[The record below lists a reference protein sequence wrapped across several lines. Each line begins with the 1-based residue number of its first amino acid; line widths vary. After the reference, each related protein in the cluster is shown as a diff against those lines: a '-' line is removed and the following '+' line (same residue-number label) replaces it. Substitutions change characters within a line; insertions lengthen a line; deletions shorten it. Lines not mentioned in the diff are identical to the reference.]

1 MDIAREIALYRL
13 VRPVE
18 PRADAE
24 RPISPMSQLATP
36 NADASAAKLSIGF
49 INWAHAL
56 DHYVMLIFPTVVI
69 GLEVIYGRSYAELIA
84 LGTAS
89 FVAFGVFSLPAGWL
103 ADRWSRRSMMAIFY
117 AGCGL
122 SLLAAGFA
130 PNLVVLAIAL
140 TALGMFAA
148 IYHPVG
154 TAMLIERATARGR
167 SLAFNG
173 VCGNLGAA
181 LAAGMTAALVAG
193 LGWRAAFM
201 VPGAVCV
208 ATAALYLRFAPAEER
223 KAAGRGTIADVPL
236 AARLAVAIF
245 GLFIVIALCAGL
257 VFHIV
262 SVALPKIVDE
272 RLGADVPLLLVG
284 GLATAVFMCGALAQI
299 AVGRLVDKFPPH
311 ILFAVIASLQF
322 LGVLW
327 AAQATGKMLI
337 VALAVAMA
345 AIYAQVTVNDLVIA
359 RYTADAWRGRVY
371 AVRYFLTFLVSGA
384 AVSAIAILHGRGG
397 FGLVLGTTA
406 VIALGFVFA
415 TAAIAVLVNGVE
427 KERARAVAPAE

>member
-1 MDIAREIALYRL
+1 MAT
-13 VRPVE
+13 
-18 PRADAE
+18 AE
-24 RPISPMSQLATP
+24 TNKRSIS
-36 NADASAAKLSIGF
+36 F

-56 DHYVMLIFPTVVI
+56 DHYVMLIFPTLVI
-69 GLEVIYGRSYAELIA
+69 GLELVYGRSYAELIV
-84 LGTAS
+84 LGTPA
-89 FVAFGVFSLPAGWL
+89 FIAFGVFSLPAGWL
-103 ADRWSRRSMMAIFY
+103 GDRWSRRNMMAVFY

-122 SLLAAGFA
+122 SLVAAGLA
-130 PNLVVLAIAL
+130 PNLIVLAIAL
-140 TALGMFAA
+140 TALGVFAA

-154 TAMLIERATARGR
+154 TAMLIEQATLRGR

-193 LGWRAAFM
+193 LGWRAAFL
-201 VPGAVCV
+201 VPGIICV
-208 ATAALYLRFAPAEER
+208 ATAILYLRYVPDEAR
-223 KAAGRGTIADVPL
+223 KAASRGTVADVPL
-236 AARLAVAIF
+236 RAALAATIF
-245 GLFIVIALCAGL
+245 GLFVVIALCAGL
-257 VFHIV
+257 VFNIV

-284 GLATAVFMCGALAQI
+284 GLATGVFMCGALAQI
-299 AVGRLVDKFPPH
+299 TVGRLVEKFPPH

-327 AAQATGKMLI
+327 VAQATGKVLI
-337 VALAVAMA
+337 LALAVTMA

-359 RYTADAWRGRVY
+359 RYTADAWRGRIY
-371 AVRYFLTFLVSGA
+371 AVRYFLTFLAAGA
-384 AVSAIAILHGRGG
+384 AVSAIALLHGRGG
-397 FGLVLGTTA
+397 FELVLGTTA

-427 KERARAVAPAE
+427 RGRVVAPAE